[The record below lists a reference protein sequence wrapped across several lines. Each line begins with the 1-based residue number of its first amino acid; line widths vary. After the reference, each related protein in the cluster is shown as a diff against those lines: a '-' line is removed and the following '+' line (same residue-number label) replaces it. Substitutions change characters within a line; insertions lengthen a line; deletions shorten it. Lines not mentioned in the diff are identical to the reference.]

1 MGENQLAIIAGGGSL
16 SDVIIETA
24 RKKGWNVTVFAIGDL
39 NIAKNQDISLIE
51 MNRLDI
57 GRIFQILKSQKIKNI
72 CMVGYIPRP
81 NSPKDYLN
89 FRYLN
94 VQTLSILFQSMGI
107 LRGGDASL
115 FKKINSLLEKRGYKI
130 IGASEIAPNL
140 TLKGGLYSSKSVSK
154 VEFENIKKAK
164 QCAEMTGY
172 LDIGQAVVV
181 KNGRVLAIE
190 AAEGTDV
197 MLERAACLEAI
208 RIKRGGVI
216 LKSAQINQ
224 DKRVDMPTIGPNT
237 IKNVVRANLSGIAI
251 TADNVIVLDF
261 QKVIEMIEDNNLYF
275 IVI

>member
-24 RKKGWNVTVFAIGDL
+24 RKKGWNVTVFAVGDL
-39 NIAKNQDISLIE
+39 NITKNQDISLIE

-94 VQTLSILFQSMGI
+94 VQTLSILFQSIGI

-197 MLERAACLEAI
+197 MLERVACLEAI
-208 RIKRGGVI
+208 SVKRGGVI

-224 DKRVDMPTIGPNT
+224 DNRVDMPTIGPNT
-237 IKNVVRANLSGIAI
+237 IKNVVKANLSGIAI

>member
-1 MGENQLAIIAGGGSL
+1 MSENQLAIIAGGGSL
-16 SDVIIETA
+16 SDIIIETA
-24 RKKGWNVTVFAIGDL
+24 EKKGWNLTVFAIGDL
-39 NIAKNQDISLIE
+39 NITKNQDIRLIE

-57 GRIFQILKSQKIKNI
+57 GRIFQILKSQNIKNI

-94 VQTLSILFQSMGI
+94 VQTLSILFQSIGI

-197 MLERAACLEAI
+197 MLERVACLGGI
-208 RIKRGGVI
+208 NIKRGGVI

-224 DKRVDMPTIGPNT
+224 DERVDMPTIGPNT
-237 IKNVVRANLSGIAI
+237 IKNVVKANLSGIAI

>member
-1 MGENQLAIIAGGGSL
+1 MSENQLAIIAGGGGL
-16 SDVIIETA
+16 SRVIIESA
-24 RKKGWNVTVFAIGDL
+24 RKKGWDVTVFAIGEL
-39 NIAKNQDISLIE
+39 NIVKNQSISLIE
-51 MNRLDI
+51 MKRLDI
-57 GRIFQILKSQKIKNI
+57 GRIFKILKSQKIKNI

-81 NSPKDYLN
+81 NSLSDYLR
-89 FRYLN
+89 FQYLN
-94 VQTLSILFQSMGI
+94 IQTLSMLFQSIGI

-140 TLKGGLYSSKSVSK
+140 TLKEGLYSSRSVSK

-197 MLERAACLEAI
+197 MLERVALLGGI
-208 RIKRGGVI
+208 SLKRGGVI

-224 DKRVDMPTIGPNT
+224 DERVDMPTIGPNT
-237 IKNVVRANLSGIAI
+237 IKNIVKANLSGIAI
-251 TADNVIVLDF
+251 TANNVIVLDF

>member
-1 MGENQLAIIAGGGSL
+1 MSENQLAIIAGGGSL

-94 VQTLSILFQSMGI
+94 VQTLSILFQSIGI

-181 KNGRVLAIE
+181 KNGRVLAME

-237 IKNVVRANLSGIAI
+237 IKNVVKANLSGIAI

>member
-1 MGENQLAIIAGGGSL
+1 MSENQLAIIAGGGSL
-16 SDVIIETA
+16 SDIIIETA
-24 RKKGWNVTVFAIGDL
+24 EKKGWNLTVFAIGDL
-39 NIAKNQDISLIE
+39 NITKNQDIRLIE

-57 GRIFQILKSQKIKNI
+57 GRIFQILKSQNIKNI

-81 NSPKDYLN
+81 NSLKDYLN

-94 VQTLSILFQSMGI
+94 VQTLIILFQSIGI

-115 FKKINSLLEKRGYKI
+115 FKKLNSLLEKRGYKI

-197 MLERAACLEAI
+197 MLERVACLGGI
-208 RIKRGGVI
+208 SIKRGGVI

-224 DKRVDMPTIGPNT
+224 DERVDMPTIGPNT
-237 IKNVVRANLSGIAI
+237 IKNAVKANLSGIAI

>member
-16 SDVIIETA
+16 SDIIIETA

-51 MNRLDI
+51 MKRLDI

-94 VQTLSILFQSMGI
+94 VQTLSILFQSIGI

-237 IKNVVRANLSGIAI
+237 IKNVVKANLSGIAI

>member
-1 MGENQLAIIAGGGSL
+1 MSENQLAIIAGGGSL

-39 NIAKNQDISLIE
+39 NITKNQNISLIE

-81 NSPKDYLN
+81 NSLKDYLN

-94 VQTLSILFQSMGI
+94 VQTLSVLFKSIGI

-140 TLKGGLYSSKSVSK
+140 TLKRGLYSSKSVSK

-164 QCAEMTGY
+164 QCAEMAGY

-190 AAEGTDV
+190 AAEGTDL
-197 MLERAACLEAI
+197 MLERVTCLGGI
-208 RIKRGGVI
+208 SIKKGGVI

-224 DKRVDMPTIGPNT
+224 DERVDMPTIGPNT
-237 IKNVVRANLSGIAI
+237 IKNIVKANLSGIAI

>member
-1 MGENQLAIIAGGGSL
+1 MSENQLAIIAGGGSL
-16 SDVIIETA
+16 SDIIIETA
-24 RKKGWNVTVFAIGDL
+24 EKKGWKLTVFAIGDL
-39 NIAKNQDISLIE
+39 NITKNQDIRLIE

-57 GRIFQILKSQKIKNI
+57 GRIFQILKSQNIKNI

-94 VQTLSILFQSMGI
+94 VQTLSILFQSIGI

-237 IKNVVRANLSGIAI
+237 IKNVVKANLSGIAI

>member
-1 MGENQLAIIAGGGSL
+1 MSENQLAIIAGEGSL

-39 NIAKNQDISLIE
+39 SITKNQSISLIE
-51 MNRLDI
+51 MKRLDI
-57 GRIFQILKSQKIKNI
+57 GRIFKILKSQKIKNI

-81 NSPKDYLN
+81 NNLRDYLD
-89 FRYLN
+89 FQYLN
-94 VQTLSILFQSMGI
+94 PQTLSLLFKSIGI

-115 FKKINSLLEKRGYKI
+115 FKKINSLLENKGYKV

-140 TLKGGLYSSKSVSK
+140 TLKEGLYSSKRVSK
-154 VEFENIKKAK
+154 VEFEDIKKAQ

-190 AAEGTDV
+190 AVEGTDA
-197 MLERAACLEAI
+197 MLERVACLGGI
-208 RIKRGGVI
+208 SIKRGGVI

-224 DKRVDMPTIGPNT
+224 DKRVDMPTIGPDT
-237 IKNVVRANLSGIAI
+237 IKNIVKANLSGIAI
-251 TADNVIVLDF
+251 TADDVIVLDF
-261 QKVIEMIEDNNLYF
+261 QQVIEIIEGNNLYF

>member
-1 MGENQLAIIAGGGSL
+1 MSENQLAIIAGGGSL
-16 SDVIIETA
+16 SDIIIETA
-24 RKKGWNVTVFAIGDL
+24 EKKGWNLTVFAIGDL
-39 NIAKNQDISLIE
+39 NITKNQDIRLIE

-57 GRIFQILKSQKIKNI
+57 GRIFQILKSKNIKNI

-94 VQTLSILFQSMGI
+94 VQTLSILFQSIGI

-197 MLERAACLEAI
+197 MLERVACLGGI
-208 RIKRGGVI
+208 SIKRGGVI

-224 DKRVDMPTIGPNT
+224 DERVDMPTIGPNT
-237 IKNVVRANLSGIAI
+237 IKNVVKANLSGIAI

>member
-51 MNRLDI
+51 MKRLDI

-81 NSPKDYLN
+81 NSLKDYLN

-94 VQTLSILFQSMGI
+94 VQTLSILFQSIGI

-237 IKNVVRANLSGIAI
+237 IKNVVKANLSGIAI

>member
-81 NSPKDYLN
+81 NSLKDYLN

-94 VQTLSILFQSMGI
+94 VQTLSILFQSIGI

-154 VEFENIKKAK
+154 VEIENIKKAK

-237 IKNVVRANLSGIAI
+237 IKNIVKANLSGIAI

>member
-1 MGENQLAIIAGGGSL
+1 MSENQLAIIAGEGSL

-39 NIAKNQDISLIE
+39 SITKNQSISLIE
-51 MNRLDI
+51 MKRLDI
-57 GRIFQILKSQKIKNI
+57 GRIIKTLKSQKIKNI

-81 NSPKDYLN
+81 NNLRDYLD
-89 FRYLN
+89 FQYLN
-94 VQTLSILFQSMGI
+94 PQTLSLLFKSIGI

-115 FKKINSLLEKRGYKI
+115 FKKINSLLENKGYKV

-140 TLKGGLYSSKSVSK
+140 TLKEGLYSSKRVSK
-154 VEFENIKKAK
+154 VEFEDIKKAQ

-190 AAEGTDV
+190 AVEGTDA
-197 MLERAACLEAI
+197 MLERVACLGGI
-208 RIKRGGVI
+208 SVKRGGVI

-224 DKRVDMPTIGPNT
+224 DKRVDMPTIGPDT
-237 IKNVVRANLSGIAI
+237 IKNIVKANLSGIAI
-251 TADNVIVLDF
+251 TADDVIVLDF
-261 QKVIEMIEDNNLYF
+261 QQVIEIIEDNNLYF

>member
-1 MGENQLAIIAGGGSL
+1 MSENQLAIIAGEGSL

-39 NIAKNQDISLIE
+39 SITKNQSISLIE
-51 MNRLDI
+51 MKRLDI
-57 GRIFQILKSQKIKNI
+57 GRIIKTLKSQKIKNI

-81 NSPKDYLN
+81 NNLRDYLD
-89 FRYLN
+89 FQYLN
-94 VQTLSILFQSMGI
+94 PQTLSLLFKSIGI

-115 FKKINSLLEKRGYKI
+115 FKKINSLLENKGYKV

-140 TLKGGLYSSKSVSK
+140 TLKEGLYSSKRVSK
-154 VEFENIKKAK
+154 VEFEDIKKAQ

-190 AAEGTDV
+190 AVEGTDA
-197 MLERAACLEAI
+197 MLERVTCLGGTS
-208 RIKRGGVI
+208 IKRGGVI

-224 DKRVDMPTIGPNT
+224 DKRVDMPTIGPDT
-237 IKNVVRANLSGIAI
+237 IKNIVKANLSGIAI
-251 TADNVIVLDF
+251 TADDVIVLDF
-261 QKVIEMIEDNNLYF
+261 QQVIEIIEDNNLYF

>member
-1 MGENQLAIIAGGGSL
+1 MSENQLAIIAGGGSL
-16 SDVIIETA
+16 SGVIIETA

-39 NIAKNQDISLIE
+39 NITKNQNISLIE

-81 NSPKDYLN
+81 NSLKDYLN

-94 VQTLSILFQSMGI
+94 VQTFSILLQSIGI

-140 TLKGGLYSSKSVSK
+140 TLKEGLYSSKRVSK
-154 VEFENIKKAK
+154 VEFKNIKKAK

-181 KNGRVLAIE
+181 KDGRVLAIE

-197 MLERAACLEAI
+197 MLERVACLEAI
-208 RIKRGGVI
+208 NIRRGGVI

-224 DKRVDMPTIGPNT
+224 DERVDMPTIGPNT
-237 IKNVVRANLSGIAI
+237 IKNIVKANLSGIAI

-261 QKVIEMIEDNNLYF
+261 QKVIEMIEENNLYF

>member
-1 MGENQLAIIAGGGSL
+1 MSENQLAIIAGGGSL

-39 NIAKNQDISLIE
+39 NITKNQNISLIE

-81 NSPKDYLN
+81 NSLKDYLN

-94 VQTLSILFQSMGI
+94 VQTLSVLFKSIGI

-140 TLKGGLYSSKSVSK
+140 TLKRGLYSSKSVSK

-181 KNGRVLAIE
+181 KNSRVLAVE

-197 MLERAACLEAI
+197 MLERVACLGGI
-208 RIKRGGVI
+208 SIKRGGVI

-224 DKRVDMPTIGPNT
+224 DERVDMPTIGPNT
-237 IKNVVRANLSGIAI
+237 IKNIVKANLSGIAI

>member
-1 MGENQLAIIAGGGSL
+1 MSENQLAIIAGEGSL

-39 NIAKNQDISLIE
+39 SITKNQSISLIE
-51 MNRLDI
+51 MKRLDI
-57 GRIFQILKSQKIKNI
+57 GRIIKTLKSQKIKNI

-81 NSPKDYLN
+81 NNLRDYLD
-89 FRYLN
+89 FQYLN
-94 VQTLSILFQSMGI
+94 PQTLSLLFKSIGI
-107 LRGGDASL
+107 LRGGDALL
-115 FKKINSLLEKRGYKI
+115 FKKINSLLENKGYKV

-140 TLKGGLYSSKSVSK
+140 TLKEGLYSSKRVSK
-154 VEFENIKKAK
+154 VEFEDIKKAQ

-190 AAEGTDV
+190 AVEGTDA
-197 MLERAACLEAI
+197 MLERVACLGGI
-208 RIKRGGVI
+208 SVKRGGVI

-224 DKRVDMPTIGPNT
+224 DKRVDMPTIGPDT
-237 IKNVVRANLSGIAI
+237 IKNIVKANLSGIAI
-251 TADNVIVLDF
+251 TADDVIVLDF
-261 QKVIEMIEDNNLYF
+261 QQVIEIIEDNNLYF

>member
-39 NIAKNQDISLIE
+39 NITKNQDISLIE

-94 VQTLSILFQSMGI
+94 VQTLSILFQSIGI

-237 IKNVVRANLSGIAI
+237 IKNVVKANLSGIAI
-251 TADNVIVLDF
+251 TANNVIVLDF

>member
-39 NIAKNQDISLIE
+39 NITKNQDISLIE
-51 MNRLDI
+51 MKRLDI

-94 VQTLSILFQSMGI
+94 VQTLSILFQSIGI

-237 IKNVVRANLSGIAI
+237 IKNVVKANLSGIAI

>member
-51 MNRLDI
+51 MKRLDI

-94 VQTLSILFQSMGI
+94 VQTLSILFQSIGI

-197 MLERAACLEAI
+197 MLERVACLGGI
-208 RIKRGGVI
+208 SIKRGGVI

-224 DKRVDMPTIGPNT
+224 DERVDMPTIGPNT
-237 IKNVVRANLSGIAI
+237 IKNVVKANLSGIAI

>member
-94 VQTLSILFQSMGI
+94 VQTLSILFQSIGI

-197 MLERAACLEAI
+197 MLERVACLEAI
-208 RIKRGGVI
+208 SVKRGGVI

-224 DKRVDMPTIGPNT
+224 DNRVDMPTIGPNT
-237 IKNVVRANLSGIAI
+237 IKNVVKANLSGIAI

>member
-94 VQTLSILFQSMGI
+94 VQTLSILFQSIGI

-115 FKKINSLLEKRGYKI
+115 FKKINSLLERRGYKI

-154 VEFENIKKAK
+154 VEIENIKKAK

-197 MLERAACLEAI
+197 MLERAACLEAT

-237 IKNVVRANLSGIAI
+237 IKNVVKANLSGIAI

>member
-39 NIAKNQDISLIE
+39 NIAKNQDISLVQ
-51 MNRLDI
+51 MKRLDI

-94 VQTLSILFQSMGI
+94 VQTLSILFQSIGI

-164 QCAEMTGY
+164 QCADMTGY

-237 IKNVVRANLSGIAI
+237 IKNVVKANLSGIAI

>member
-1 MGENQLAIIAGGGSL
+1 MSENQLAIIAGGGSL
-16 SDVIIETA
+16 SDIIIETA
-24 RKKGWNVTVFAIGDL
+24 EKKGWNLTVFAIGDL
-39 NIAKNQDISLIE
+39 NITKNQDIRLIE

-57 GRIFQILKSQKIKNI
+57 GRIFQILKSQNIKNI

-94 VQTLSILFQSMGI
+94 VQTLSILFQSIGI

-140 TLKGGLYSSKSVSK
+140 TLKGGLYSSKSVPK

-197 MLERAACLEAI
+197 MLERVACLGGI
-208 RIKRGGVI
+208 SIKRGGVI

-224 DKRVDMPTIGPNT
+224 DERVDMPTIGPNT
-237 IKNVVRANLSGIAI
+237 IKNVVKANLSGIAI

>member
-1 MGENQLAIIAGGGSL
+1 MSENQLAIIAGGGSL
-16 SDVIIETA
+16 SDIIIETA
-24 RKKGWNVTVFAIGDL
+24 EKKGWNLTVFAIGDL
-39 NIAKNQDISLIE
+39 NITKNQDIRLIE

-57 GRIFQILKSQKIKNI
+57 GRIFQILKSQNIKNI

-94 VQTLSILFQSMGI
+94 VQTLSILFQSIGI

-154 VEFENIKKAK
+154 VEFKNIKKAK

-197 MLERAACLEAI
+197 MLERVACLGGI
-208 RIKRGGVI
+208 SIKRGGVI

-224 DKRVDMPTIGPNT
+224 DERVDMPTIGPNT
-237 IKNVVRANLSGIAI
+237 IKNVIKANLSGIAI

>member
-24 RKKGWNVTVFAIGDL
+24 RKKGWNVTVFAVGDL
-39 NIAKNQDISLIE
+39 NITKNQDISLIE

-94 VQTLSILFQSMGI
+94 VQTLSILFQSIGI

-197 MLERAACLEAI
+197 MLERVACLEAI
-208 RIKRGGVI
+208 SVKRGGVI

-224 DKRVDMPTIGPNT
+224 DNRVEMPTIGPNT
-237 IKNVVRANLSGIAI
+237 IKNVVKANLSGIAI

>member
-1 MGENQLAIIAGGGSL
+1 MGENQLAIIAGGGNL

-39 NIAKNQDISLIE
+39 NITKNQDISLIE

-94 VQTLSILFQSMGI
+94 VQTLSILFQSIGI

-140 TLKGGLYSSKSVSK
+140 RLKGGLYSSKSVSK

-197 MLERAACLEAI
+197 MLERVACLEAI
-208 RIKRGGVI
+208 SVKRGGVI

-224 DKRVDMPTIGPNT
+224 DNRVDMPTIGPNT
-237 IKNVVRANLSGIAI
+237 IKNVVKANLSGIAI

>member
-81 NSPKDYLN
+81 NSLKDYLN

-94 VQTLSILFQSMGI
+94 VQTLSILFQSIGI

-237 IKNVVRANLSGIAI
+237 IKNVVKANLSGIAI

>member
-51 MNRLDI
+51 MKRLDI

-94 VQTLSILFQSMGI
+94 VQTLSILFQSIGI

-237 IKNVVRANLSGIAI
+237 IKNVVKANLSGIAI

>member
-1 MGENQLAIIAGGGSL
+1 MSENQLAIIAGGGSL
-16 SDVIIETA
+16 SDIIIETA
-24 RKKGWNVTVFAIGDL
+24 EKKGWNLTVFAIGDL
-39 NIAKNQDISLIE
+39 NITKNQDIRLIE

-57 GRIFQILKSQKIKNI
+57 GRIFQILKSQNIKNI

-94 VQTLSILFQSMGI
+94 VQTLSILFQSIGI

-197 MLERAACLEAI
+197 MLERVACLGGLS
-208 RIKRGGVI
+208 IKRGGVI

-224 DKRVDMPTIGPNT
+224 DERVDMPTIGPNT
-237 IKNVVRANLSGIAI
+237 IKNVVKANLSGIAI